1 MWPRLILRELI
12 PMLPRLVRLLPALEG
27 FFFAER
33 SAQAAA
39 KAESTHQ
46 LIAEIEKQ
54 VLDAAAESRREVL
67 ELQAKIESSHQ
78 ELQIVVSQVGEL
90 ERKMNQLLHRMRLLT
105 ICGIGTAI
113 ALLATVIMTALVL
126 ARLAR

>member
-39 KAESTHQ
+39 KAENAHQ
-46 LIAEIEKQ
+46 LIAEIERQ
-54 VLDAAAESRREVL
+54 VLDTAAESRREVL

-78 ELQIVVSQVGEL
+78 ELQIVVSQVREL
-90 ERKMNQLLHRMRLLT
+90 EQKMNQLLHRMRLLT
-105 ICGIGTAI
+105 ICGIGVVI